1 MWPVAT
7 MRSVGR
13 RQQPSGFI
21 VFNQDSLLFAV
32 FHRCS
37 SIAAHYSLFV
47 NHHLLI
53 MTKLFVNHDYYLL
66 IIISYVCLLSSR
78 MDF

>member
-13 RQQPSGFI
+13 RQPPSGFI

-53 MTKLFVNHDYYLL
+53 MTKLFVNHDYCSL

>member
-1 MWPVAT
+1 MWPDAT

-32 FHRCS
+32 FYRCS

-53 MTKLFVNHDYYLL
+53 MTKLFVNHDYCSL
-66 IIISYVCLLSSR
+66 IIISYDCLLSSR

>member
-21 VFNQDSLLFAV
+21 VFNQDSLLL
-32 FHRCS
+32 
-37 SIAAHYSLFV
+37 AAHYSLFV

-53 MTKLFVNHDYYLL
+53 MTKLFVNHDYCSL